1 MPKAI
6 TRHQLRTRLLASLLG
21 ALFVATAASAQ
32 QKPKLRPLRIALPSH
47 SVSATA
53 VYVARSL
60 GIFERYGFDPQI
72 LVLEPRAALAAM
84 LTGDLDFYAAVGTVG
99 RAALRGVPVRVVLV
113 ALNRS
118 DLVLLA
124 SRDITGVEQ
133 LRGKALGGYTAQ
145 ASVNVILTEL
155 LRVKGLRP
163 DEYTILN
170 VGTARAAALMNG
182 NVPAAVVNGVE
193 AARLVRKGFH
203 VLARAGEFDLP
214 SGGLGAAVAALESKR
229 DVLRNTVRAVL
240 EGIQIAA
247 TQKDR
252 VLPIY
257 MKQFALSEDEARFV
271 YDNVDGAWALDG
283 RPTANAQKLDAEL
296 TQRNMG
302 LKEPAKP
309 EQIYDY
315 SLLEELKEK

>member
-1 MPKAI
+1 MPTAI
-6 TRHQLRTRLLASLLG
+6 ARHGLRARLFASLLG
-21 ALFVATAASAQ
+21 ILFVATAASAQ

-99 RAALRGVPVRVVLV
+99 RAALTGVPVRVVV
-113 ALNRS
+113 IAANRS

-124 SRDITGVEQ
+124 SKEITTVEQ

-155 LRVKGLRP
+155 LRFKGLRP

-170 VGTARAAALMNG
+170 VGTARAVSLMSG

-193 AARLVRKGFH
+193 AARLVRNGFH
-203 VLARAGEFDLP
+203 VLARERVRP
-214 SGGLGAAVAALESKR
+214 SFGWPRG
-229 DVLRNTVRAVL
+229 
-240 EGIQIAA
+240 
-247 TQKDR
+247 
-252 VLPIY
+252 
-257 MKQFALSEDEARFV
+257 
-271 YDNVDGAWALDG
+271 VDGGDREQTGHSARRGSSGSRG
-283 RPTANAQKLDAEL
+283 RSHRRDTKRKGATDLHEAIRP
-296 TQRNMG
+296 
-302 LKEPAKP
+302 
-309 EQIYDY
+309 
-315 SLLEELKEK
+315 

>member
-1 MPKAI
+1 MK
-6 TRHQLRTRLLASLLG
+6 S
-21 ALFVATAASAQ
+21 
-32 QKPKLRPLRIALPSH
+32 
-47 SVSATA
+47 
-53 VYVARSL
+53 YVAQRL

-99 RAALRGVPVRVVLV
+99 RAAITGVPVRVVLV

-124 SRDITGVEQ
+124 SKEITAVEQ

-155 LRVKGLRP
+155 LRFKGLRP

-170 VGTARAAALMNG
+170 VGTARAASLLAG

-193 AARLVRKGFH
+193 AARLVRNGFH
-203 VLARAGEFDLP
+203 ILARAGDFDLP
-214 SGGLGAAVAALESKR
+214 SGGLGASMAALESKR
-229 DVLRNTVRAVL
+229 DILRNAVRATL
-240 EGIQIAA
+240 EGIRIAA
-247 TQKDR
+247 TQKEK

-257 MKQFALSEDEARFV
+257 MKQFALSEEEARFV
-271 YDNVDGAWALDG
+271 YDNVEGSWALDG

-296 TQRNMG
+296 TRRNMG
-302 LKEPAKP
+302 LKEAPKA
-309 EQIYDY
+309 EQIYDF
-315 SLLEELKEK
+315 SLLDELKQK